1 MNNIRFHIFGV
12 PDGFDIY
19 QEVIDMENKSY
30 YQCFYDESI
39 KEQTRFAINRKP
51 NGDVSYT
58 YLKYHLYS
66 NGNRPNAFIGLSVV
80 FSNGYYADVS
90 SLYNLLE
97 QTFNSILQKGKLLYP
112 IANGSSARFAVN
124 KFSDDPLEIKRV
136 ESIVI
141 GTLST
146 KEYFAEYVPFDA
158 SFETG
163 KQNAILKVPFQIYD
177 NEIQEKEANLLVI
190 EKLKKFSW
198 LSLSPD
204 YIRKEEPILPGEV
217 PSIKHVELDEE
228 LDPVTKAQYIN
239 SFENYQ
245 SQVLAAFEK
254 LVSKTDENLTT
265 NVKQLDSIVKGILV
279 SLREYGKKQNE
290 LKDLL
295 DKYSGLADKLDT
307 LSDKLYELSKK
318 QNSRNKFDE
327 YQHKQDDTDSGNNN
341 ISKRKGGMWQRY
353 LAVASGAIAVVCIIV
368 FFCMPYLFPD
378 NNPVDNPIGSDV
390 NPIAM
395 GDNPN
400 GSLSKESE
408 FSEVNLEEL
417 LAKFNEALQNNDF
430 ETAIKDYSQVVN
442 KDENQ
447 RRKLDDSLDEKFD
460 TLIGACYFDLAKKL
474 YIELTKIY
482 ENTDLYINK
491 LKRSF
496 KSYVETN
503 KSNVA
508 KKSAL
513 INNIELAKAGGYDY
527 NGIDND
533 LAEIYKLGT
542 VPTPNNS
549 VTLSVYCHNSKKTVP
564 KKASDVIEIEAG
576 KLYTI
581 KNQNWQ
587 TEARF
592 SFDAKISG
600 IDLSPKGI
608 GKEAEISIQAE
619 ESAIG
624 KSVNIHYKK
633 SGNKKFT
640 FKIKII
646 ERHNMNA
653 KALKIE

>member
-39 KEQTRFAINRKP
+39 KEQTRLAINRKP

-97 QTFNSILQKGKLLYP
+97 QTYNSILQKGKLLYP

-124 KFSDDPLEIKRV
+124 KFSDDPLEIKRI

-141 GTLST
+141 GTLYT

-177 NEIQEKEANLLVI
+177 NENQEKEANLLVV
-190 EKLKKFSW
+190 EKLKQFSW

-204 YIRKEEPILPGEV
+204 YIKKEEPILPGEV

-245 SQVLAAFEK
+245 SQVLSAFEK
-254 LVSKTDENLTT
+254 LVNKTDENLTT

-307 LSDKLYELSKK
+307 LSVKLYELSKK
-318 QNSRNKFDE
+318 QNSHNKFDE
-327 YQHKQDDTDSGNNN
+327 YQHKQDDTENGNND
-341 ISKRKGGMWQRY
+341 ISERKGGMWQRY
-353 LAVASGAIAVVCIIV
+353 LAVAGGAIAAVCIIA
-368 FFCMPYLFPD
+368 FFCKPYLLPKD
-378 NNPVDNPIGSDV
+378 NSVVNPSVSDV
-390 NPIAM
+390 NPTAM
-395 GDNPN
+395 GNNPDD
-400 GSLSKESE
+400 SSSQESKPT
-408 FSEVNLEEL
+408 EVNLEEL

-430 ETAIKDYSQVVN
+430 KSAIDYYSQVVN
-442 KDENQ
+442 EDKNQ
-447 RRKLDDSLDEKFD
+447 MRKLDDSLDEKFK
-460 TLIGACYFDLAKKL
+460 TLIKNCAFDLANNL
-474 YIELTKIY
+474 YIELTTIY
-482 ENTDLYINK
+482 ENTDSYINE
-491 LKRSF
+491 LKSSF
-496 KSYVETN
+496 KSYVKAN
-503 KSNVA
+503 KSKVN
-508 KKSAL
+508 KKSSL
-513 INNIELAKAGGYDY
+513 MENITLAKNGNYDY
-527 NGIDND
+527 TGIDAD
-533 LAEIYKLGT
+533 LADIEKLET
-542 VPTPNNS
+542 VPTPYND
-549 VTLSVYCHNSKKTVP
+549 VKLSLYCHDNETTSQ
-564 KKASDVIEIEAG
+564 KKASDIIEIEEG

-581 KNQNWQ
+581 KNPYWEND
-587 TEARF
+587 ARF
-592 SFDAKISG
+592 SYNVETDG
-600 IDLSPKGI
+600 IQLNPTGN
-608 GKEAEISIQAE
+608 GQNAGISIKAQK
-619 ESAIG
+619 SAIG
-624 KSVNIHYKK
+624 QSVEIHYKK
-633 SGNKKFT
+633 SGNIKFT

-646 ERHNMNA
+646 ESSKM
-653 KALKIE
+653 KAEDLKI

>member
-19 QEVIDMENKSY
+19 QEVIDMENKGY

-39 KEQTRFAINRKP
+39 KEQTRLAINRKP

-97 QTFNSILQKGKLLYP
+97 LTYNSILQKGKLLYP
-112 IANGSSARFAVN
+112 IANGSSARFVVN
-124 KFSDDPLEIKRV
+124 KFSDDPLEIKRI
-136 ESIVI
+136 ESIII

-146 KEYFAEYVPFDA
+146 TEYFAEYVPFDS

-177 NEIQEKEANLLVI
+177 SEIQEKEANLLVV

-204 YIRKEEPILPGEV
+204 YIKKEEPILPSEV
-217 PSIKHVELDEE
+217 PSVKHVELDEE

-318 QNSRNKFDE
+318 QNSHNKFDE
-327 YQHKQDDTDSGNNN
+327 YQHKQNDTESGNNN
-341 ISKRKGGMWQRY
+341 ISERKGGMWQRY
-353 LAVASGAIAVVCIIV
+353 LAVAGGAIAVVCIIV
-368 FFCMPYLFPD
+368 FFCKPYLFPD
-378 NNPVDNPIGSDV
+378 NNPDGNPTGGDV
-390 NPIAM
+390 NTTAM
-395 GDNPN
+395 GNNPD
-400 GSLSKESE
+400 GRSSQERKS
-408 FSEVNLEEL
+408 SEVNLEEL

-430 ETAIKDYSQVVN
+430 KTAIDYYSQVVN
-442 KDENQ
+442 EDKNQ
-447 RRKLDDSLDEKFD
+447 MRKLDDSLDKKFN
-460 TLIGACYFDLAKKL
+460 TLIGDCAFDLANNL
-474 YIELTKIY
+474 YIELTTIY
-482 ENTDLYINK
+482 ENADSYIDE
-491 LKRSF
+491 LKSSF
-496 KSYVETN
+496 KSYIKAN
-503 KSNVA
+503 KSKLD

-513 INNIELAKAGGYDY
+513 IRSITLAKANNYDY
-527 NGIDND
+527 TGIDTD
-533 LAEIYKLGT
+533 LTDIKNLGP
-542 VPTPNNS
+542 VPTPNNG
-549 VTLSVYCHNSKKTVP
+549 VELSVCCDDNNTTLQKKT
-564 KKASDVIEIEAG
+564 SDVIEIEAG

-581 KNQNWQ
+581 KNPHWEQN
-587 TEARF
+587 ASF
-592 SFDAKISG
+592 SFDTRISG
-600 IDLSPKGI
+600 IELVPKGNGQNAVI
-608 GKEAEISIQAE
+608 KIRAN

-633 SGNKKFT
+633 SGNVKFT
-640 FKIKII
+640 FQIKII
-646 ERHNMNA
+646 ESRKM
-653 KALKIE
+653 KAEDLKI

>member
-12 PDGFDIY
+12 PDGFDFY

-39 KEQTRFAINRKP
+39 KEQTRLAINRKP

-66 NGNRPNAFIGLSVV
+66 NGNRANAFIGLSVV

-97 QTFNSILQKGKLLYP
+97 QTYNSILQKGKLLYP

-124 KFSDDPLEIKRV
+124 KFSDDPLEIKRI

-146 KEYFAEYVPFDA
+146 KEYFAEYVPFDS

-177 NEIQEKEANLLVI
+177 NENQEKEANLLVV
-190 EKLKKFSW
+190 EKLKQFSW

-204 YIRKEEPILPGEV
+204 YIKKEEPILPGEV

-228 LDPVTKAQYIN
+228 LDPLTKSQYIN

-254 LVSKTDENLTT
+254 LINKTDENLAT

-318 QNSRNKFDE
+318 QNSHNKDE
-327 YQHKQDDTDSGNNN
+327 YQQKQDDTENGNNI
-341 ISKRKGGMWQRY
+341 ISERKGGMWQRY

-368 FFCMPYLFPD
+368 FFCKPYLFPD
-378 NNPVDNPIGSDV
+378 NNTVDNPTGSDV
-390 NPIAM
+390 DTTAM
-395 GDNPN
+395 GNNPD
-400 GSLSKESE
+400 GLSSQERKS
-408 FSEVNLEEL
+408 SKVNLEEL

-430 ETAIKDYSQVVN
+430 ETAIVYYSQVVN
-442 KDENQ
+442 EDKNQ
-447 RRKLDDSLDEKFD
+447 MRKLDDSLDKKFN
-460 TLIGACYFDLAKKL
+460 TLIGDCAFDLANNL
-474 YIELTKIY
+474 YIELTTIY
-482 ENTDLYINK
+482 ENADSYKNE
-491 LKRSF
+491 LKSSF
-496 KSYVETN
+496 KIYVKAN
-503 KSNVA
+503 KSKVG

-513 INNIELAKAGGYDY
+513 IKNIKLAKVGKYDY
-527 NGIDND
+527 TGIDED
-533 LAEIYKLGT
+533 LDYIEQLGT
-542 VPTPNNS
+542 VPTPGYE
-549 VTLSVYCHNSKKTVP
+549 LSLYCDDNKTP
-564 KKASDVIEIEAG
+564 SQIKSSDIIEIKAG

-581 KNQNWQ
+581 KNPYWEEDGRFAFDQNIPGI
-587 TEARF
+587 ELVPKEKGKNAYI
-592 SFDAKISG
+592 KIN
-600 IDLSPKGI
+600 
-608 GKEAEISIQAE
+608 AEN
-619 ESAIG
+619 SAIG

-633 SGNKKFT
+633 NKNTKFT
-640 FKIKII
+640 FQIKIVESRI
-646 ERHNMNA
+646 
-653 KALKIE
+653 KGSDLKI

>member
-19 QEVIDMENKSY
+19 QEVTDMENKSY

-39 KEQTRFAINRKP
+39 KEQTRLAINRKP

-97 QTFNSILQKGKLLYP
+97 QTYNSILQKGKLLYP

-124 KFSDDPLEIKRV
+124 KFSDDPLEIKRI

-177 NEIQEKEANLLVI
+177 NENQEKEANLLVV
-190 EKLKKFSW
+190 EKLKQFSW

-204 YIRKEEPILPGEV
+204 YIKKEEPILPGVV

-254 LVSKTDENLTT
+254 LVNKTDENLTT

-318 QNSRNKFDE
+318 QNSHNKFDE
-327 YQHKQDDTDSGNNN
+327 YQQKQDDTENDNNN
-341 ISKRKGGMWQRY
+341 ISERKGGMWQRY
-353 LAVASGAIAVVCIIV
+353 LAVAGGAIAVVCIIV
-368 FFCMPYLFPD
+368 FFCKPYLFPD
-378 NNPVDNPIGSDV
+378 NNPVINPTSSDV
-390 NPIAM
+390 NTTAM
-395 GDNPN
+395 GDN
-400 GSLSKESE
+400 SKDSSSKESE
-408 FSEVNLEEL
+408 LSEVNLEEL

-430 ETAIKDYSQVVN
+430 ETAIDYYSQVVN
-442 KDENQ
+442 EDKNQ
-447 RRKLDDSLDEKFD
+447 MRKLDDSLDKKFN
-460 TLIGACYFDLAKKL
+460 TLIGDCAFDLANNL
-474 YIELTKIY
+474 YIELTTIY
-482 ENTDLYINK
+482 ENADSYINE
-491 LKRSF
+491 LKSSF
-496 KSYVETN
+496 KSYVEAN
-503 KSNVA
+503 KSKVD

-513 INNIELAKAGGYDY
+513 IKNIELAKAGEYDY
-527 NGIDND
+527 TGIDAD
-533 LAEIYKLGT
+533 LADIKKLGT
-542 VPTPNNS
+542 VPTPDNGDE
-549 VTLSVYCHNSKKTVP
+549 LSLYCDDNKTTSQ
-564 KKASDVIEIEAG
+564 KKASDIIEIEAG

-581 KNQNWQ
+581 TNLHWEQNGL
-587 TEARF
+587 F
-592 SFDAKISG
+592 GFDANIPG
-600 IDLSPKGI
+600 IDLVPGGNGQNAFINIK
-608 GKEAEISIQAE
+608 AN
-619 ESAIG
+619 ESAINR
-624 KSVNIHYKK
+624 SVDIHYKK
-633 SGNKKFT
+633 NGRIKFT
-640 FKIKII
+640 FQIKII
-646 ERHNMNA
+646 ESSKM
-653 KALKIE
+653 KAEDLKI

>member
-39 KEQTRFAINRKP
+39 KEQTRLAINRKP

-58 YLKYHLYS
+58 YLRYHLYS
-66 NGNRPNAFIGLSVV
+66 NGNRPNAFLGLSVV
-80 FSNGYYADVS
+80 FSNGYYADIS

-97 QTFNSILQKGKLLYP
+97 QAYNSILQKGKLLNS

-124 KFSDDPLEIKRV
+124 KFSDESLEIKRI
-136 ESIVI
+136 ESVVI
-141 GTLST
+141 GTLFT
-146 KEYFAEYVPFDA
+146 KEYFAEFVPFDS

-177 NEIQEKEANLLVI
+177 NEILEKEANLLVV

-204 YIRKEEPILPGEV
+204 YIRKEEPILPGKV

-254 LVSKTDENLTT
+254 LVNKTDENLTT
-265 NVKQLDSIVKGILV
+265 NVKELDSIVKGILV

-318 QNSRNKFDE
+318 QNSHNKDE
-327 YQHKQDDTDSGNNN
+327 HQQKQDDTENDNNN
-341 ISKRKGGMWQRY
+341 ISERKGGMWQRY
-353 LAVASGAIAVVCIIV
+353 LAVAGGAIAVVCIIV
-368 FFCMPYLFPD
+368 FFCRPYLFSD
-378 NNPVDNPIGSDV
+378 DNPSDNTTNSDV
-390 NPIAM
+390 NATAM
-395 GDNPN
+395 GDNHN
-400 GSLSKESE
+400 GSSSQGSNP
-408 FSEVNLEEL
+408 SEVNLEEL
-417 LAKFNEALQNNDF
+417 LAKFDDALQNNYF
-430 ETAIKDYSQVVN
+430 ETAIDYYSQVVN

-447 RRKLDDSLDEKFD
+447 MRKLDDSLDEKFD
-460 TLIGACYFDLAKKL
+460 TLIKDCAFDLAKKL
-474 YIELTKIY
+474 YIELTTIY
-482 ENTDLYINK
+482 ENADSYINK
-491 LKRSF
+491 LKESF
-496 KSYVETN
+496 KSYVQTN
-503 KSNVA
+503 KSKVS

-513 INNIELAKAGGYDY
+513 IENIELAKAGKYDY
-527 NGIDND
+527 TGIDKD
-533 LAEIYKLGT
+533 LADIRKLGT
-542 VPTPNNS
+542 DPTPDNGVELSLYCDNNETTS
-549 VTLSVYCHNSKKTVP
+549 Q
-564 KKASDVIEIEAG
+564 KKASDIIELEAG

-581 KNQNWQ
+581 TNPHWEQNGS
-587 TEARF
+587 F
-592 SFDAKISG
+592 GFDANISG
-600 IDLSPKGI
+600 IELLPKGNGQNAVI
-608 GKEAEISIQAE
+608 KIRAN

-633 SGNKKFT
+633 SGNIKFT
-640 FKIKII
+640 FQIKIVKHSKKTAEEI
-646 ERHNMNA
+646 
-653 KALKIE
+653 KV

>member
-39 KEQTRFAINRKP
+39 KELTRLAINRKP

-97 QTFNSILQKGKLLYP
+97 QTYNSILQKGKLLYP
-112 IANGSSARFAVN
+112 IANGSSARFVVN
-124 KFSDDPLEIKRV
+124 KFSDEPLEIKRI

-146 KEYFAEYVPFDA
+146 KEYFAEFVPFDT

-163 KQNAILKVPFQIYD
+163 KQNAILKIPFQIYD
-177 NEIQEKEANLLVI
+177 NEIQEKEANLLVV

-204 YIRKEEPILPGEV
+204 YIKKEEPILPGGV
-217 PSIKHVELDEE
+217 PSIPHVELDEE

-245 SQVLAAFEK
+245 SQVLSAFEK

-295 DKYSGLADKLDT
+295 DKYSGLANKLDT

-318 QNSRNKFDE
+318 QNSHIKFNE
-327 YQHKQDDTDSGNNN
+327 YQHKQDDTEKDNNCE
-341 ISKRKGGMWQRY
+341 RKGGMLQRY
-353 LAVASGAIAVVCIIV
+353 WAIVGGAIVVVCIIA
-368 FFCMPYLFPD
+368 FFCKPFLLHYYNSFV
-378 NNPVDNPIGSDV
+378 NPTSGDADTTAVRDNPTAASSQQSTQ
-390 NPIAM
+390 P
-395 GDNPN
+395 
-400 GSLSKESE
+400 
-408 FSEVNLEEL
+408 EVYLEEL

-430 ETAIKDYSQVVN
+430 ETAIGYYSQVVN

-447 RRKLDDSLDEKFD
+447 MRDLDKILVEKFN
-460 TLIGACYFDLAKKL
+460 TLIGNCIFDLANNL
-474 YIELTKIY
+474 YIELAKIY
-482 ENTDLYINK
+482 NNADSFINE
-491 LKRSF
+491 LKSSF
-496 KSYVETN
+496 KSYVKAN
-503 KSNVA
+503 KSKVD
-508 KKSAL
+508 KKPAL
-513 INNIELAKAGGYDY
+513 IENITLAKSGKYDY
-527 NGIDND
+527 IGIDTD
-533 LAEIYKLGT
+533 LDEIKKLGSDT
-542 VPTPNNS
+542 AHNNS
-549 VTLSVYCHNSKKTVP
+549 VELSVYCDDNNTTSQI
-564 KKASDVIEIEAG
+564 KASDVIEIEAG
-576 KLYTI
+576 KLYII
-581 KNQNWQ
+581 KNPQWEEN
-587 TEARF
+587 ARF
-592 SFDAKISG
+592 AYDADISG
-600 IDLSPKGI
+600 IQLVPI
-608 GKEAEISIQAE
+608 GNGRDAVMQIRAN

-624 KSVNIHYKK
+624 KIVNIHYKK
-633 SGNKKFT
+633 SRNIKFT
-640 FKIKII
+640 FQIKII
-646 ERHNMNA
+646 ESRRKTANDM
-653 KALKIE
+653 KIE

>member
-1 MNNIRFHIFGV
+1 MNNVRFHIFGV

-19 QEVIDMENKSY
+19 QEVIDMENKGY

-39 KEQTRFAINRKP
+39 KEQTRLAINRKP

-80 FSNGYYADVS
+80 FSSGYYADVS

-97 QTFNSILQKGKLLYP
+97 QTYNSILQKGKLLNP

-124 KFSDDPLEIKRV
+124 KFSDEPLEIKRI

-146 KEYFAEYVPFDA
+146 KEYFAEFVPFDT

-177 NEIQEKEANLLVI
+177 SEIQEKEANLLVI

-318 QNSRNKFDE
+318 QNSHKYDE
-327 YQHKQDDTDSGNNN
+327 YQQKQEDTENGKNN
-341 ISKRKGGMWQRY
+341 ISERKGGIWQRY
-353 LAVASGAIAVVCIIV
+353 LAVAGGAIAVVCIIV
-368 FFCMPYLFPD
+368 FFCKPYLFPD
-378 NNPVDNPIGSDV
+378 NNPVDNPTGSDV
-390 NPIAM
+390 DTTAL
-395 GDNPN
+395 GSNPN
-400 GSLSKESE
+400 GSSSQESKA
-408 FSEVNLEEL
+408 SEVNLEEL
-417 LAKFNEALQNNDF
+417 LAKFNEALQNNEF
-430 ETAIKDYSQVVN
+430 KTAIDYYSQVVN
-442 KDENQ
+442 EDENQ
-447 RRKLDDSLDEKFD
+447 MRKLDDSLDEKFN
-460 TLIGACYFDLAKKL
+460 TLIGDCAFDLAKKL
-474 YIELTKIY
+474 YIELTTIY
-482 ENTDLYINK
+482 KNADSYINE
-491 LKRSF
+491 LKSSF
-496 KSYVETN
+496 KSYVKAN
-503 KSNVA
+503 KSKVA

-513 INNIELAKAGGYDY
+513 IENIELAKAGEYDY
-527 NGIDND
+527 NGIDTD
-533 LAEIYKLGT
+533 LADIKKLGT
-542 VPTPNNS
+542 APTPNNS
-549 VTLSVYCHNSKKTVP
+549 VELSVCCDDNNTTLQ

-581 KNQNWQ
+581 KNLRWEQN
-587 TEARF
+587 ASF

-600 IDLSPKGI
+600 IELVPKGNGQNAVI
-608 GKEAEISIQAE
+608 KIRAN

-624 KSVNIHYKK
+624 KSINIHYKK
-633 SGNKKFT
+633 SGNVKFT
-640 FKIKII
+640 FQIKII
-646 ERHNMNA
+646 ESRKM
-653 KALKIE
+653 KAEDLKI

>member
-19 QEVIDMENKSY
+19 QEVIDMESKSY

-39 KEQTRFAINRKP
+39 KEQTRLAINRKP

-97 QTFNSILQKGKLLYP
+97 QTYNSILQKGKLLNP

-124 KFSDDPLEIKRV
+124 KFLDETLEVKRI

-158 SFETG
+158 SFEAG

-177 NEIQEKEANLLVI
+177 NENQEKEANLLVVD
-190 EKLKKFSW
+190 KLKQFSW

-204 YIRKEEPILPGEV
+204 YIKKEEPILPGEV

-228 LDPVTKAQYIN
+228 LDPVAKAQYIN

-318 QNSRNKFDE
+318 QNSHNKINE
-327 YQHKQDDTDSGNNN
+327 YQHKQNDTENGNNN
-341 ISKRKGGMWQRY
+341 ISERKGGMWQRY
-353 LAVASGAIAVVCIIV
+353 LAVAGVAIAVVCVIV
-368 FFCMPYLFPD
+368 LFCKPYLLPD
-378 NNPVDNPIGSDV
+378 GNPVV
-390 NPIAM
+390 NPTGGNADTTAM
-395 GDNPN
+395 GDSPTA
-400 GSLSKESE
+400 GSSQQSTQP
-408 FSEVNLEEL
+408 EVNVEEL

-430 ETAIKDYSQVVN
+430 ETAIDYYSQVVN
-442 KDENQ
+442 KDEKQ
-447 RRKLDDSLDEKFD
+447 MRKLDGILDNKFNA
-460 TLIGACYFDLAKKL
+460 LIGDCAFDLANKL
-474 YIELTKIY
+474 YLELTTIY
-482 ENTDLYINK
+482 ENADSYINE
-491 LKRSF
+491 LKSSF
-496 KSYVETN
+496 KSYIKAN
-503 KSNVA
+503 KSKVD
-508 KKSAL
+508 KKSVL
-513 INNIELAKAGGYDY
+513 IDNITLAKSGNYDY
-527 NGIDND
+527 TGIDTD
-533 LAEIYKLGT
+533 LADIKKLGT
-542 VPTPNNS
+542 APALNND
-549 VTLSVYCHNSKKTVP
+549 VELSVYCNDNNTTSL

-576 KLYTI
+576 KLYTV
-581 KNQNWQ
+581 KKTQWEQN
-587 TEARF
+587 ARF
-592 SFDAKISG
+592 SYDANISG
-600 IDLSPKGI
+600 IQLKPDGNGQSAVIKI
-608 GKEAEISIQAE
+608 KANA
-619 ESAIG
+619 SAIG
-624 KSVNIHYKK
+624 KCVSIHYKK
-633 SGNKKFT
+633 SGNIKFT
-640 FKIKII
+640 FQIKII
-646 ERHNMNA
+646 ESRIM
-653 KALKIE
+653 KAEDLKI

>member
-39 KEQTRFAINRKP
+39 KEQTRLAINRKP

-80 FSNGYYADVS
+80 FSNGYYADAS

-97 QTFNSILQKGKLLYP
+97 QTYNSILQKGKLLYP

-124 KFSDDPLEIKRV
+124 KFSDDPLEIKRI

-177 NEIQEKEANLLVI
+177 NENQEKEANLLVV
-190 EKLKKFSW
+190 EKLKQFSW

-204 YIRKEEPILPGEV
+204 YIKKEEPILPGEV

-254 LVSKTDENLTT
+254 LVNKTDENLTT

-318 QNSRNKFDE
+318 QNSHNKIDE
-327 YQHKQDDTDSGNNN
+327 YQQKQDDVENGNNN
-341 ISKRKGGMWQRY
+341 ISERKGGMWQRY
-353 LAVASGAIAVVCIIV
+353 LAVAGGAIAVVCIIV
-368 FFCMPYLFPD
+368 FFCKPYLFPD
-378 NNPVDNPIGSDV
+378 NNAVVNPTSSDV
-390 NPIAM
+390 NTTAM
-395 GDNPN
+395 GDNSKN
-400 GSLSKESE
+400 SSSKESGL
-408 FSEVNLEEL
+408 SEVNLEEL

-430 ETAIKDYSQVVN
+430 KTAIDYYSQVVN
-442 KDENQ
+442 EDKNQ
-447 RRKLDDSLDEKFD
+447 MRKLDDSLDEKFNA
-460 TLIGACYFDLAKKL
+460 LIGDCAFDLANKL
-474 YIELTKIY
+474 YIELTRIY
-482 ENTDLYINK
+482 NADSYINK
-491 LKRSF
+491 LKESF
-496 KSYVETN
+496 NSYVKAN
-503 KSNVA
+503 KSKVN
-508 KKSAL
+508 KKSSL
-513 INNIELAKAGGYDY
+513 IENITRAKTGNYDY
-527 NGIDND
+527 TGIDAD
-533 LAEIYKLGT
+533 LADIKKLGT
-542 VPTPNNS
+542 APALNND
-549 VTLSVYCHNSKKTVP
+549 VELSVRCNDDNTTSQ

-576 KLYTI
+576 KLYTV
-581 KNQNWQ
+581 KKPQWEQN
-587 TEARF
+587 ARF
-592 SFDAKISG
+592 SYDANISG
-600 IDLSPKGI
+600 IQLMPDGNGQSAVIKI
-608 GKEAEISIQAE
+608 KAT

-624 KSVNIHYKK
+624 RCVSIHYKQ
-633 SGNKKFT
+633 SGNIKFT
-640 FKIKII
+640 FQIKII
-646 ERHNMNA
+646 ESRKM
-653 KALKIE
+653 KAEDLKI

>member
-1 MNNIRFHIFGV
+1 MNNIGFHIFGV

-39 KEQTRFAINRKP
+39 KEQTRLAINRKP

-97 QTFNSILQKGKLLYP
+97 QTYNSILQKGKLLYP

-124 KFSDDPLEIKRV
+124 KFSDDPLEIKRI

-177 NEIQEKEANLLVI
+177 NENQEKEANLLVV
-190 EKLKKFSW
+190 EKLKQFSW

-204 YIRKEEPILPGEV
+204 YIKKEEPILPGEV
-217 PSIKHVELDEE
+217 PSIKPVELDEE

-239 SFENYQ
+239 SFEYYQ

-318 QNSRNKFDE
+318 QNSHNKFDE
-327 YQHKQDDTDSGNNN
+327 YQQKQDDTEKGNNN
-341 ISKRKGGMWQRY
+341 ISERKGGLWQRY
-353 LAVASGAIAVVCIIV
+353 LAVAGGAIAVVCIIV
-368 FFCMPYLFPD
+368 FFCKPYLFPD
-378 NNPVDNPIGSDV
+378 NNPVVNPTDGDV
-390 NPIAM
+390 NTTAT
-395 GDNPN
+395 GDN
-400 GSLSKESE
+400 SKDSSSKESE
-408 FSEVNLEEL
+408 LSEVNLEEL

-430 ETAIKDYSQVVN
+430 ETAIDYYSQMRN
-442 KDENQ
+442 EDESQMRDWDNIV
-447 RRKLDDSLDEKFD
+447 DEKFN
-460 TLIGACYFDLAKKL
+460 TLIGDCTFDLANKL
-474 YIELTKIY
+474 YIELITKMY
-482 ENTDLYINK
+482 KNADSYINE
-491 LKRSF
+491 LKSSF
-496 KSYVETN
+496 KSYVKAN
-503 KSNVA
+503 KSKVG

-513 INNIELAKAGGYDY
+513 IKNIELAKAGKYDY
-527 NGIDND
+527 TGIDAD
-533 LAEIYKLGT
+533 LADIKKLGT
-542 VPTPNNS
+542 VPTPDNGDE
-549 VTLSVYCHNSKKTVP
+549 LSLYCDDNKTTSQ
-564 KKASDVIEIEAG
+564 KKASDIIEIEAG

-581 KNQNWQ
+581 TNPHWEQNGS
-587 TEARF
+587 F
-592 SFDAKISG
+592 GFDAKISG
-600 IDLSPKGI
+600 IELLPKGNGQNAVI
-608 GKEAEISIQAE
+608 KIRAN

-633 SGNKKFT
+633 NGNIKFT
-640 FKIKII
+640 FQIKII
-646 ERHNMNA
+646 ESRKM
-653 KALKIE
+653 KAEDLKI